1 MCMSHHPIIPSTAAT
16 AGSWL
21 NRIGF
26 FENLY
31 RKASV
36 LHINYKWLQG
46 FPLFFP
52 STNPMNQPLWHSLA
66 SEMSVSRNRLLRTKA
81 VSMAPGVLFTIGPA
95 VLQHLQRS
103 TKKTMK
109 IPENPKKPVTSHD
122 VWSPIPGLKLG
133 FTYTLIIRLM
143 RAMWSG
149 LASLWFINHHESHPH
164 QHPPTLFTPP
174 PSCLRLIL
182 CIKPRCS
189 SSWRCNSKFSLPR
202 GDKRG
207 FRCGFRI
214 TVASLAASCQPVGL
228 SHPSQNSNG
237 SPKEKASSLESS
249 GIYPPMDFPRQY
261 HESTSIL
268 ILVQVR
274 EKKKGVFLERPRG
287 AHHAHHLLAVMVQ
300 KNHGVPKC
308 LFPHD
313 IPWSR
318 YIIYDIYI
326 Y

>member
-1 MCMSHHPIIPSTAAT
+1 MGHQ
-16 AGSWL
+16 L
-21 NRIGF
+21 
-26 FENLY
+26 
-31 RKASV
+31 V
-36 LHINYKWLQG
+36 QG

-66 SEMSVSRNRLLRTKA
+66 SEMSMSRNRLLRTKA
-81 VSMAPGVLFTIGPA
+81 VSMAPGVLFTIGPT

-103 TKKTMK
+103 DTFRRGKCRNKHEENY
-109 IPENPKKPVTSHD
+109 ENPKKPVTSHD
-122 VWSPIPGLKLG
+122 VWSPIPGLKLD

-143 RAMWSG
+143 CAMWSG

-202 GDKRG
+202 GDNRG

-214 TVASLAASCQPVGL
+214 TVASLAASCQPVWYIT
-228 SHPSQNSNG
+228 HP
-237 SPKEKASSLESS
+237 PKTA
-249 GIYPPMDFPRQY
+249 MDLNPKKKLHPWVFTHPWKPRQY

-268 ILVQVR
+268 ILVQV
-274 EKKKGVFLERPRG
+274 KKRCFVG
-287 AHHAHHLLAVMVQ
+287 AASWGPSSSSRHH
-300 KNHGVPKC
+300 GPEE
-308 LFPHD
+308 
-313 IPWSR
+313 S
-318 YIIYDIYI
+318 
-326 Y
+326 